1 MSRKD
6 LARSLTLTTATA
18 IVVGSI
24 IGSGIFKKTAAM
36 SDALPSPVLVLALW
50 VVAGGISFLGALSA
64 AELTATFPESGGL
77 YAHLRRILG
86 RFVGF
91 LYGWSTL
98 AVIQTGSIASVSY
111 VFAEYLRFFVPWGDV
126 PPAWAAWGV
135 TLFGTIDLHPL
146 RDLFTKLVA
155 VACIAT
161 VTAMNVRGVRLGGAV
176 QNVFMGIKFLIM
188 AGIIGVAAFGA
199 SRLVENLSL
208 PVLPSEMAPPSLGG
222 SGSWMALAGAVTIAL
237 SGAFWAYDAW
247 INVTYVAAEVKAP
260 TRNVPRALALG
271 LGAVLVCYLA
281 VNVAYFHL
289 LDLDAVRGSTLV
301 AADALGR
308 VLPAAAGLVAFAVV
322 LSTFGAANGMALS
335 SARVPFAM
343 ARDGLLPSALG
354 RVDPRRETPAN
365 ALWVQGAWS
374 VVLVFSGTF
383 DQVTD
388 MLIFVSWA
396 FYGLLALA
404 VIVARVRFPDLPRPY
419 RVPGYPWVPGVFITF
434 SGVYVVLSV
443 VENTRNA
450 LLGTALVLGG
460 LPVWAWGRWRDSR
473 ATRPRP

>member
-1 MSRKD
+1 MDRKD

-24 IGSGIFKKTAAM
+24 IGSGIFKKAAAM

-50 VVAGGISFLGALSA
+50 AVAGGISFLGALSA
-64 AELTATFPESGGL
+64 AELTATFPDAGGL

-126 PPAWAAWGV
+126 PPSWAAWGV
-135 TLFGTIDLHPL
+135 TLFGTIDLYPL
-146 RDLFTKLVA
+146 RDLFTKVVA
-155 VACIAT
+155 VACVAI
-161 VTAMNVRGVRLGGAV
+161 VTAMNVAGVRLGGAV

-188 AGIIGVAAFGA
+188 AGIVGVAAFGA
-199 SRLVENLSL
+199 SRLAANLSM
-208 PVLPSEMAPPSLGG
+208 PVVPPELAPPSLGG
-222 SGSWMALAGAVTIAL
+222 SGSWMALAGAVTVAL

-247 INVTYVAAEVKAP
+247 INVTYVAAEIRAP
-260 TRNVPRALALG
+260 ARNVPRALAMG

-281 VNVAYFHL
+281 VNLAYFHL
-289 LDLDAVRGSTLV
+289 LDVEAVRRSTLV
-301 AADALGR
+301 AADALGT
-308 VLPAAAGLVAFAVV
+308 VLPAAAALVAFAVV

-343 ARDGLLPSALG
+343 ARDGLLPAGLG
-354 RVDPRRETPAN
+354 VVHPRRGTPAN

-374 VVLVFSGTF
+374 AVLVFSGTF

-396 FYGLLALA
+396 FYGLLAAA
-404 VIVARVRFPDLPRPY
+404 VIVARVRFPDVARPY
-419 RVPGYPWVPGVFITF
+419 KVPGYPWVPAAFVLF
-434 SGVYVVLSV
+434 SAAYVVLSV
-443 VENTRNA
+443 IQNTRNA
-450 LLGTALVLGG
+450 LMGTALVAAG
-460 LPVWAWGRWRDSR
+460 LPVWAWTRGRGARP
-473 ATRPRP
+473 TRRPS